1 MTAVLE
7 TTFKIELSRTAQKA
21 LDKLP
26 PNEVRRIW
34 RHIGELQKDPYRP
47 RPLADIVPVEGSSTM
62 YRLRVG
68 KLRVEYSV
76 NKSDNIIKVL
86 RIFPK
91 KRKSD
96 YR

>member
-1 MTAVLE
+1 MVFTLQ
-7 TTFKIELSRTAQKA
+7 LSRTAQKA

-26 PNEVRRIW
+26 PSAMKKIFRHLEEVAR
-34 RHIGELQKDPYRP
+34 DPYRP
-47 RPLADIVPVEGSSTM
+47 RPRADIVPVAGSKTL

-68 KLRVEYSV
+68 KLRVEYEIC
-76 NKSDNIIKVL
+76 NDENTIKIAK
-86 RIFPK
+86 IFQK

>member
-1 MTAVLE
+1 MFA
-7 TTFKIELSRTAQKA
+7 IQLSRTAQKA

-26 PNEVRRIW
+26 PGVVKKIFIHLE
-34 RHIGELQKDPYRP
+34 ELKRDPYRP
-47 RPLADIVPVEGSSTM
+47 RPMADIVPVAGIETV

-68 KLRVEYSV
+68 KLRVEYEVFNSE
-76 NKSDNIIKVL
+76 NIIKIS

>member
-1 MTAVLE
+1 MV
-7 TTFKIELSRTAQKA
+7 FKLQLSRTAQKA

-26 PNEVRRIW
+26 SYVMKKIFTHLE
-34 RHIGELQKDPYRP
+34 ELKRDPYRP
-47 RPLADIVPVEGSSTM
+47 RPLMDIVPVAGSKKL

-68 KLRVEYSV
+68 KLRVEYEV
-76 NKSDNIIKVL
+76 NDEENIIKL
-86 RIFPK
+86 LKIFPK

>member
-1 MTAVLE
+1 MTFTLL
-7 TTFKIELSRTAQKA
+7 LSRTTQKA

-26 PNEVRRIW
+26 PNTLKKLYPHLEEIAR
-34 RHIGELQKDPYRP
+34 DPYRP
-47 RPLADIVPVEGSSTM
+47 RPKADIAPVAGSGTL

-68 KLRVEYSV
+68 KLRVEYEV
-76 NKSDNIIKVL
+76 NEGDKTIKIA
-86 RIFPK
+86 RIFLK